1 MDSNVAAVLIDLHKT
16 GKYEGFIR
24 GGQAPLEKSKK
35 TGLRL
40 SRIARDIVGANNTE
54 DEALVVV
61 ANTFEDEIW
70 AFPEGAFFDKGTPLE
85 EIAERVTASG
95 FPDWNPSVGD
105 AVSESEIG
113 LFFFSAENG
122 QELLLL
128 LDGNDDPRHQEYFK
142 HALNR
147 KVAAEGKYVIDR
159 GVSAAEDS
167 DMSRGI
173 AKAAQGLNV
182 GSFRVRGIAAKFVI
196 GTDERLLNLR
206 GYKAFAGPQECYL
219 TDGCT
224 DFVLNS
230 FNRYI
235 SSVVKSGYV
244 NAVALYDSEFD
255 SWAIY
260 LHDASDN
267 QTLASSYVESVS
279 MFDRRRITDNE
290 WRHYLRLGSARVSD
304 GQMSLRPRYA
314 YIY

>member
-40 SRIARDIVGANNTE
+40 SRIARDIVGANNTK

-147 KVAAEGKYVIDR
+147 RASTLSTAVSVPRRTAICPGRSQRRFEASTSDR
-159 GVSAAEDS
+159 FASGESPRNSLLAPTSDS
-167 DMSRGI
+167 
-173 AKAAQGLNV
+173 
-182 GSFRVRGIAAKFVI
+182 
-196 GTDERLLNLR
+196 
-206 GYKAFAGPQECYL
+206 
-219 TDGCT
+219 
-224 DFVLNS
+224 
-230 FNRYI
+230 
-235 SSVVKSGYV
+235 
-244 NAVALYDSEFD
+244 
-255 SWAIY
+255 
-260 LHDASDN
+260 
-267 QTLASSYVESVS
+267 
-279 MFDRRRITDNE
+279 
-290 WRHYLRLGSARVSD
+290 
-304 GQMSLRPRYA
+304 
-314 YIY
+314 